1 MKMVHQA
8 NEIRRCA
15 RSKPKVADVLAVER
29 SARKPAPGG
38 SAHRT
43 AFRYGIHINALPQS
57 LFRQSCFHSGGNFSA
72 QFLYYQDRKVYIFH
86 LQVFHHKDNIFSF
99 SSELLRFSVHNGLLL
114 SITFLIT
121 IGLLCSLSPSMCR
134 CRSATLSATMSPV
147 CSNLSGTRLSHAHYL
162 RSSSSLSDV
171 PYRFQVHHV
180 AAFHA

>member
-1 MKMVHQA
+1 MLCLNPFSVKAAFIQAVIFPLNFCIIKTAKCTSRFTDSVSMK
-8 NEIRRCA
+8 R
-15 RSKPKVADVLAVER
+15 KFLVA
-29 SARKPAPGG
+29 
-38 SAHRT
+38 
-43 AFRYGIHINALPQS
+43 
-57 LFRQSCFHSGGNFSA
+57 
-72 QFLYYQDRKVYIFH
+72 
-86 LQVFHHKDNIFSF
+86 F

-134 CRSATLSATMSPV
+134 CRSATLSATMAPV